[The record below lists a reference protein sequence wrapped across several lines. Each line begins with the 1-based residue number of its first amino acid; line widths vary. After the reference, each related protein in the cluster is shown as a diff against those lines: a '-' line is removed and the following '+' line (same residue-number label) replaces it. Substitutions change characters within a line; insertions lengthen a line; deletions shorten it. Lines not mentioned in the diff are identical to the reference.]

1 MKKLFQKSH
10 LSFLVSQ
17 LMLVT
22 PAIICLIVCIVFF
35 SMRVSSTYK
44 DSQEMY
50 YNTLYQ
56 INTTLLNADRDF
68 YQAQIAAVNYHSV
81 FNMQGAEEYSVTQL
95 DAFNENKDQV
105 LDRLNTSN
113 DIAKE
118 YDKLYTGLTA
128 ENGNTYQAA
137 YDKFSEVYNRWLSDY
152 NFDNDEG
159 DQATFTTDFEE
170 ARSYISDMTDVVEV
184 WAKEEDAILKKQL
197 QKSVT
202 TIIIIFAIISIILVI
217 AVVSTAKAMADGI
230 KRVAVSIDG
239 MAEGDF
245 VTPIDR
251 DSPINEFVDI
261 ATSADDMRLKMQ
273 AALLDVASYAK
284 DVNEGAATTEKSV
297 EDSQKMSKDIN
308 QAVEDIAN
316 GATSMAQD
324 VQNTSGLT
332 VNIGRSV
339 ESVLSSTE
347 TNTENGKTVF
357 KNSEAVKKQLEGVK
371 KSGALTTNM
380 AEQVAQSVNETADLV
395 NEISS
400 AAEAIIGIAS
410 QTNLLALNASIEA
423 ARAGEA
429 GRGFAV
435 VAESIKNLAEES
447 DTTAKKITDMLSR
460 IVELSDR
467 NRNLTN
473 QIEQATQNEAKDLE
487 KMVEAF
493 DEMMV
498 LLKQTEEGNQNI
510 LKLMESLNS
519 DKDSVMVSVDSL
531 SAISEENAASTEET
545 SAILVQLTEYMQTIV
560 EQANTQKRAADGLQ
574 ESISKFTVE

>member
-1 MKKLFQKSH
+1 
-10 LSFLVSQ
+10 
-17 LMLVT
+17 
-22 PAIICLIVCIVFF
+22 
-35 SMRVSSTYK
+35 
-44 DSQEMY
+44 MY

-68 YQAQIAAVNYHSV
+68 YQAQLAAVNYHEV
-81 FNMQGAEEYSVTQL
+81 FNMQGAEEYKVTQL

-105 LDRLNTSN
+105 LDRLNTANS
-113 DIAKE
+113 IAKE
-118 YDKLYTGLTA
+118 YDKLYTEFTS
-128 ENGNTYQAA
+128 ENGNTYQSA
-137 YDKFSEVYNRWLSDY
+137 YDKFNEACNRWLSDY

-170 ARSYISDMTDVVEV
+170 TRSYISDMTDIVEL
-184 WAKEEDAILKKQL
+184 WADEEDAAL
-197 QKSVT
+197 QKSIKHSVA
-202 TIIIIFAIISIILVI
+202 TIIVIFLVLSILLIV
-217 AVVSTAKAMADGI
+217 AVLATASAMADGI
-230 KRVAVSIDG
+230 KRVAASIDK

-245 VTPIDR
+245 VSTIER
-251 DSPINEFVDI
+251 DSPINEFVAI
-261 ATSADDMRLKMQ
+261 ATSADDMRLSMQ

-545 SAILVQLTEYMQTIV
+545 SAILAQLTEYMQTIV